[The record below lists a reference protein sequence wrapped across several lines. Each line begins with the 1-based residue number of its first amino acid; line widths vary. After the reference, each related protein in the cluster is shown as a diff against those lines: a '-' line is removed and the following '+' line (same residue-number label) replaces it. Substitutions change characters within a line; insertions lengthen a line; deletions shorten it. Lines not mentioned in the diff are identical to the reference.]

1 MLDRLADEADR
12 IDVLDLAA
20 GAERLARLSHRDVD
34 VGAQAALLHV
44 AVAGAEIAQ
53 DRAQLGEERLGLLRR
68 AQVRLRHDLH
78 QRHARA
84 VEIDGAH
91 VGMLVVQRF
100 AGVLLQ
106 MQPLDADGDGL
117 AVRHRHHDLAL
128 AHDRRFVLA
137 DLIALRQIG
146 IEIVLPVEHR
156 SLIDLGVQ
164 AQAGADR
171 LADAFLV
178 DHRQHA
184 GHRGIDQRDVAVGL
198 AAEFGRGAGKQLR
211 VRGDLGVHLHADD
224 DLPVAGCAF
233 DEFRGF
239 ALHVH
244 GDVLLPFKSRVIGGN
259 VKAAPRSPCRSL
271 REGRTI
277 EKIGIRGLHMT
288 SKFDCRDGR
297 AAALRHGAFRRNQGS
312 VHAGHRAGL

>member
-1 MLDRLADEADR
+1 MLDRLTDEADR

-53 DRAQLGEERLGLLRR
+53 DRAQLGEKRLGLLGR
-68 AQVRLRHDLH
+68 AQVGLRDDLH
-78 QRHARA
+78 QRDAGA

-91 VGMLVVQRF
+91 VGMLIVQRF

-137 DLIALRQIG
+137 DLIALRQVG

-156 SLIDLGVQ
+156 AVIDLGVQ
-164 AQAGADR
+164 AETGADR

-178 DHRQHA
+178 DHRQHPR
-184 GHRGIDQRDVAVGL
+184 HRGIDQRDMAVGL
-198 AAEFGRGAGKQLR
+198 AAEFGRGAGKQLGLG
-211 VRGDLGVHLHADD
+211 GDLGMHLHADD
-224 DLPVAGCAF
+224 DLPVAG
-233 DEFRGF
+233 
-239 ALHVH
+239 
-244 GDVLLPFKSRVIGGN
+244 
-259 VKAAPRSPCRSL
+259 
-271 REGRTI
+271 
-277 EKIGIRGLHMT
+277 
-288 SKFDCRDGR
+288 
-297 AAALRHGAFRRNQGS
+297 
-312 VHAGHRAGL
+312 